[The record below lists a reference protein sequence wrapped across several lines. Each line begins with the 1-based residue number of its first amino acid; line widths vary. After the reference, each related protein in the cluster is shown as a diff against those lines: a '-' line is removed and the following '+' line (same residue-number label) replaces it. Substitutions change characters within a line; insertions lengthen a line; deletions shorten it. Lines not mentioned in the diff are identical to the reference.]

1 VKLEGL
7 KNIKADL
14 LDLKS
19 LEEALKSEAH
29 SRFSPLGCVKQ
40 NQKTFG

>member
-1 VKLEGL
+1 MALPEILGEIRRA

-19 LEEALKSEAH
+19 LEEA
-29 SRFSPLGCVKQ
+29 
-40 NQKTFG
+40 